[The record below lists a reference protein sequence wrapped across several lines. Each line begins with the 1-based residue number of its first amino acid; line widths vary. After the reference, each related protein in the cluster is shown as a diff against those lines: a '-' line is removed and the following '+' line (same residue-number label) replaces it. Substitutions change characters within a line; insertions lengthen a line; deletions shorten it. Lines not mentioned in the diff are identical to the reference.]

1 MNDLSNEYQTA
12 VTKVQQCRREIGK
25 AIIGQREI
33 VEQVLLAILCN
44 GNVLLEGVP
53 GLGKTELAKTIS
65 HVLKLSFS
73 RIQFTPDLMPSDI
86 TGTTMIVKKDGEN
99 HFSFEKG
106 PIFANLV
113 LADEIN
119 RATPKTQAALLEA
132 MQEKTVT
139 STHTTYQLPLP
150 FMVLAT
156 QNPIESEGTYPLPE
170 AQLDRFIFK
179 LLVPFPNKKELK
191 DIVNLTLSFQDD
203 LTKPTTILSAEDIFD
218 IRSLIMELP
227 VSDIVMDYAMQ
238 LVLNTHPEL
247 PDAPEITRNYVTL
260 GASPRGAQAI
270 IRTAKARAM
279 LEHRFNVSFDDIDY
293 VALPAL
299 RHRISL
305 NFEAIQ
311 DELSAD
317 DILIKLIQVTHDSIN
332 I

>member
-1 MNDLSNEYQTA
+1 MGDLSNEYQTA
-12 VTKVQQCRREIGK
+12 VTKIRQCRNEIGK
-25 AIIGQREI
+25 AIIGQKKI
-33 VEQVLLAILCN
+33 VEQLLLAILCD

-53 GLGKTELAKTIS
+53 GLGKTQLAKTIS

-106 PIFANLV
+106 PVFANLV

-170 AQLDRFIFK
+170 AQLDRFLFK
-179 LLVPFPNKKELK
+179 LLIPFPDRKELK
-191 DIVNLTLSFQDD
+191 DIVNLTLSPEDD
-203 LTKPTTILSAEDIFD
+203 LTRPVPILSAEDIFD

-227 VSDIVMDYAMQ
+227 VSDVVMDYAMQ

-247 PDAPEITRNYVTL
+247 PDAPETTHTYLTA

-270 IRTAKARAM
+270 IRTAKAHAM

-293 VALPAL
+293 VTFPAL
-299 RHRISL
+299 RHRIQLS
-305 NFEAIQ
+305 FEAIT
-311 DELSAD
+311 DNLSAD
-317 DILIKLIQVTHDSIN
+317 DILIKLIDETRNSMN